1 MSCVLYTTWNQKN
14 TNINNCNKNK
24 ARSLLYLIYVLTE
37 MSQSQLSVVGEG
49 MARNSGVLSD
59 QE

>member
-1 MSCVLYTTWNQKN
+1 MYFILHGTKKTPTTTIATKTKQG
-14 TNINNCNKNK
+14 
-24 ARSLLYLIYVLTE
+24 RFFYLIYVLTE